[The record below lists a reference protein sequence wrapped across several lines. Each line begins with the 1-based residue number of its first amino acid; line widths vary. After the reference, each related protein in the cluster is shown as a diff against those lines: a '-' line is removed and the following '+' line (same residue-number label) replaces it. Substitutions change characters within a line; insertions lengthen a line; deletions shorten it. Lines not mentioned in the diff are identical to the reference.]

1 MADRIENCTSVGDM
15 QPATRNTGVVR
26 QISAGP
32 CQARK
37 VQTITRPRTAR

>member
-26 QISAGP
+26 QMSAGP
-32 CQARK
+32 CQARRK
-37 VQTITRPRTAR
+37 